1 MTRIS
6 SIEQFQQGIDNILR
20 QQARLNQT
28 QLELSTGKKVNKPSD
43 DPSAATQLLKLSA
56 LKSNTAQ
63 YDRTIDAA
71 RNQLELQESVLSNV
85 GNVLQRVRELVIQA
99 NNATQSDQS
108 RAAIADELY
117 NRIDELLQY
126 ANTKDPDGEY
136 IFSGFN
142 ARTPSYVKSGA
153 GYTYQ
158 GDQGQRFLQI
168 SEDTQIAVRNNGEE
182 IFSGALNGD
191 GRFILETAATNQGNA
206 LVKMSS
212 TSSSVSDDYTLTF
225 ANPVVPGDPLAYEV
239 RDSGGALVQSGNYTE
254 GGAITFRGITLEIS
268 GVPVSGDRYEVDQ
281 AQKQDIFATIKA
293 IADSLSSSNDS
304 ISAYAKETNDLSH
317 AIGSIDQAVVHIQ
330 SSRTTL
336 GNKLQLLENRSQE
349 NRAIAFRVEK
359 QISELQDLDF
369 ATAVS
374 ELNIQTVALQAA
386 QQSYIKIQGLSL
398 FNFLR

>member
-56 LKSNTAQ
+56 LKSNTKQ
-63 YDRTIDAA
+63 YDRNIDAA

-85 GNVLQRVRELVIQA
+85 GNVLQRIRELVIQA
-99 NNATQSDQS
+99 NNATQSNES

-142 ARTPSYVKSGA
+142 SRAPAFVKNGA
-153 GYTYQ
+153 NFLYQ
-158 GDQGQRFLQI
+158 GDQGERLLQI
-168 SEDTQIAVRNNGEE
+168 SEDSTIAVRTNGASLFEA
-182 IFSGALNGD
+182 IKTGD
-191 GRFILETAATNQGNA
+191 GRFILQTGQANSGNA
-206 LVKMSS
+206 LVKLDAASS
-212 TSSSVSDDYTLTF
+212 ATLDDYTLTMSQ
-225 ANPVVPGDPLAYEV
+225 ATASDPLTYTVKNSSNVVIATGDYT
-239 RDSGGALVQSGNYTE
+239 SGESINFE
-254 GGAITFRGITLEIS
+254 GITMVLE
-268 GVPVSGDRYEVDQ
+268 GNARDGDTYQVSQSEN
-281 AQKQDIFATIKA
+281 KSIFSTVKE
-293 IADSLSSSNDS
+293 IADSLNTKIDTNSGQAKLSND
-304 ISAYAKETNDLSH
+304 LGQ
-317 AIGSIDQAVVHIQ
+317 AIGSLEQASLSIQ
-330 SSRTTL
+330 VARTSV
-336 GNKLQLLENRSQE
+336 GNKLEAIDVRSEENSASLLRL
-349 NRAIAFRVEK
+349 EK
-359 QISELQDLDF
+359 QVSELQDLDF
-369 ATAVS
+369 AQAVS
-374 ELNIQTVALQAA
+374 QLTIQSTALQAA